1 MKKMTFCLTLMVIL
15 LFVQTQ
21 NGYAQQGIIG
31 HLEKPFQSPSDRNG
45 PALYDQFSVVGDG
58 YMVCQ
63 EFTDPASAA
72 NTSFSADDFV
82 VPAGES
88 WAVRYV
94 DVAGAY
100 FAWNGNPIESLNIT
114 FYENNNG
121 VPGAALHTFTHYT
134 EYNEILINDYAH
146 SSKYEIMLPST
157 LVFPEGHYWLGV
169 QAVGDYGVMG
179 QWGWLTHQGFTIDNE
194 YQWKNP
200 ADGYGTGS
208 IDWTAASLLTWYD
221 FNLAFALYGEG
232 LDNDLSMM
240 SIDAPSTSAT
250 LTSSEQITVTLKN
263 EGSNLMTGF
272 DVSYSVNGG
281 TVVTENVGTF
291 SLEANQIAQYTF
303 TATADFSVPGPYE
316 ITSSALASG
325 DPRPE
330 NNTVVKSIYN
340 LGTIYPMPATGTQT
354 ITSCGGTFTDSGGLD
369 NNFGDNDDAVTTIY
383 PANSGDRVRL
393 TFLEFNASWGGFS
406 VYNGTDMDAPL
417 IGTWNGTDSPGVI
430 DALNPA
436 GALTIHFMGP
446 GWENTSGWVAFI
458 SCVTPVPDDF
468 AVLSLTCSIP
478 TVFVGDVPILSA
490 KIQNYGSMSQE
501 KTVTFK
507 ANGIEIGTQLT
518 GLLGSADT
526 VWVSLPWTPTEA
538 GDYLL
543 EVSVPEDEGADP
555 NDFITIEK
563 QVYPFGSFYEDFEA
577 AMFPPENWRHGGNWS
592 QSTDPANGN
601 FSAQAFFAYNQ
612 SDTLVTPR
620 LQVEETATLSFA
632 AKTTMWW
639 VGNMDLYWL
648 DESTGIWSFIQN
660 IPLNTVS
667 YDLYEIDL
675 SAYAGIGRVGFFVNV
690 IDPFSFAG
698 SVYLDQVIGTG
709 ITVYSDNHDL
719 KAKAFTGNDFY
730 NIGEEVSYSLTIRND
745 GLMDVLSGD
754 YHVKLMR
761 GGSSPQE
768 LYSIPGNAITT
779 FTEQTYDFPYT
790 FSSIEEFPVYAEIE
804 YVADEYPVNNASQ
817 KINLH
822 GLAGSSEVVRIG
834 EDVLASNWP
843 IEFTLKKSLAETIYT
858 NTEINRTGIIFGI
871 GYEYKFKADEL
882 NAPVRIWMGETDTLN
897 LQTWISVTEMTLVYD
912 GLLSIPEGRHSV
924 YIPFQTPFNYS
935 DGSKNLII
943 MTEKIGDH
951 GTPDQYFYSYGAA
964 GMSTLVTAS
973 DVSIPDPYNMPPNGG
988 MSTNMSPNI
997 RFVFNDNLGLASG
1010 TVSEAGGSPIE
1021 GAKVIVD
1028 DLNITAYTDASG
1040 NYEMPFVPAGEYNAT
1055 ADKFAYMP
1063 VTQSLDVST
1072 GNNTDLDF
1080 TLGLLELVNITGNI
1094 TGDNAPGTGIANAEI
1109 TLTGYSY
1116 FNTTSNTGGDFTI
1129 QDVYSFQTYQL
1140 TIDADGYDVYTD
1152 EVVVSDSD
1160 LDLGD
1165 IVLTETLLI
1174 PFAVVAQP
1182 GIDQADINWSV
1193 PSESAQTVLAFD
1205 DGVHENGYAG
1215 EPNEEVWLG
1224 NYFPIKEVTTITR
1237 FDIYWASYGLN
1248 TQQIMRLDV
1257 FDDQNKIVVSSEEF
1271 LSGLDEW
1278 LSIDIPN
1285 ITLQGDYYVMISWSG
1300 LFAQSTFL
1308 AIDTTSTTPDYA
1320 YYRYPDG
1327 DFQLLSNLTGQHGT
1341 FLIHANAMTEPA
1353 SQQGGR
1359 AVNSYD
1365 ISMGLLGDIDNAQNW
1380 PLLNEAP
1387 LTTNEFTDLN
1397 WPPMASG
1404 KYIYAVKA
1412 LYTNG
1417 ESEFSFSNILDFVYV
1432 NNTYVAAPE
1441 LQVYPNPASDVVTI
1455 TGYNKAELA
1464 VYGMDG
1470 RLYASIK
1477 IDSDAYQFDVSRFA
1491 RGSWLLVVTSS
1502 TGVKRFKLLLN

>member
-1 MKKMTFCLTLMVIL
+1 MKKMTFCLTLTVLLLIL
-15 LFVQTQ
+15 QSPE
-21 NGYAQQGIIG
+21 GIAQQDFYG
-31 HLEKPFQSPSDRNG
+31 HLRESFQAPSNRNG
-45 PALYDQFSVVGDG
+45 LVLYDQFNTVGDG

-134 EYNEILINDYAH
+134 NYNEILISEYAH
-146 SSKYEIMLPST
+146 SSRFEIMLPST
-157 LVFPEGHYWLGV
+157 LEFTGGHYWLGV
-169 QAVGDYGVMG
+169 QAVGDFSVMG
-179 QWGWLTHQGFTIDNE
+179 QWGWLTHQGFTIENE

-232 LDNDLSMM
+232 LDNDLALM
-240 SIDAPSTSAT
+240 SIDAPVTSAT
-250 LTSSEQITVTLKN
+250 LGSTEQITLTLKN
-263 EGSNLMTGF
+263 EGSSLMTGF
-272 DVSYSVNGG
+272 NVSYSVNGG
-281 TVVTENVGTF
+281 TTITENVGTF
-291 SLEANQIAQYTF
+291 SLEANEIAQYTF

-316 ITSSALASG
+316 ITASTLASG

-330 NNTVVKSIYN
+330 NNTADKSIYN

-354 ITSCGGTFTDSGGLD
+354 ITTCGGTFTDSGGLD
-369 NNFGDNDDAVTTIY
+369 GNFGDYDDAVTTIY
-383 PANSGDRVRL
+383 PEISGDRVRL
-393 TFLEFNASWGGFS
+393 TFLEFNASWGGFAI
-406 VYNGTDMDAPL
+406 YNGIDMDAPL
-417 IGTWNGTDSPGVI
+417 IGTWYGTNGPGVI

-458 SCVTPVPDDF
+458 SCITPVPDDF
-468 AVLSLTCSIP
+468 AVLSLNCDIP
-478 TVFVGDVPILSA
+478 TIFVGDVPMLSA
-490 KIQNYGSMSQE
+490 KIQNYGSTSQE

-507 ANGIEIGTQLT
+507 ANGVEIGTQLT
-518 GLLGSADT
+518 GVLSSADT

-538 GDYLL
+538 GNYLI
-543 EVSVPEDEGADP
+543 EASVPEDEGADP
-555 NDFITIEK
+555 NNFMIIEK
-563 QVYPFGSFYEDFEA
+563 PVYPFGSFYEDFEA
-577 AMFPPENWRHGGNWS
+577 EMFPPENWRHGGLWS
-592 QSTDPANGN
+592 RATDPSNGN
-601 FSAQAFFAYNQ
+601 FNAQAFFSYNQ

-620 LQVEETATLSFA
+620 LQVEDGGVISFA

-639 VGNMDLYWL
+639 VGNMDLYWF
-648 DESTGIWSFIQN
+648 DESTGIWSYIQN
-660 IPLNTVS
+660 IPLNTFS
-667 YDLYEIDL
+667 YNLYEIDL
-675 SAYAGIGRVGFFVNV
+675 SAHTGIGRIGFFVNV
-690 IDPFSFAG
+690 TDPYSFAG
-698 SVYLDQVIGTG
+698 SVHLDQVIGSG
-709 ITVYSDNHDL
+709 ITVYSDDFDL
-719 KAKAFTGNDFY
+719 KAKAFEGNEYY
-730 NIGEEVSYSLTIRND
+730 NVGEEVSFSLTIRND
-745 GLMDVLSGD
+745 GLMDIPAGD
-754 YHVKLMR
+754 YIVKLMR
-761 GGSSPQE
+761 GGNSPEE
-768 LYSIPGNAITT
+768 LYSIQGNEIVS
-779 FTEQTYDFPYT
+779 FSEQTYDFPYT
-790 FSSIEEFPVYAEIE
+790 FSAIEELPVYAEIE
-804 YVADEYPVNNASQ
+804 YAADEYPVNNTSQ
-817 KINLH
+817 AINLH
-822 GLAGSSEVVRIG
+822 GLASASEVVVLG
-834 EDVLASNWP
+834 EDIYVANWP
-843 IEFTLKKSLAETIYT
+843 IEFTLKKSLSETIYGS
-858 NTEINRTGIIFGI
+858 TEINRTGVIFGI
-871 GYEYKFKADEL
+871 GYEYHFKADET

-897 LQTWISVTEMTLVYD
+897 LQYWIPATEMTLVYD
-912 GLLSIPEGRHSV
+912 GLLSIPEGKHSV

-935 DGSKNLII
+935 DGTKNLII
-943 MTEKIGDH
+943 MTEKTGDH
-951 GTPDQYFYSYGAA
+951 SRADQNYFGYGAMH
-964 GMSTLVTAS
+964 MSTLVTAS
-973 DVSIPDPYNMPPNGG
+973 DVSIPDPYNPPTTGG
-988 MSTNMSPNI
+988 LSTNISPNI

-1010 TVSEAGGSPIE
+1010 TVSEVGGAPIE
-1021 GAKVIVD
+1021 GAKVVVD

-1040 NYEMPFVPAGEYNAT
+1040 NYEMPFVPAGDYHAT

-1063 VTQSLDVST
+1063 VTQTLDISN

-1080 TLGLLELVNITGNI
+1080 ILGLLELVNITGNI

-1140 TIDADGYDVYTD
+1140 TIDADGYDIYTA

-1174 PFAVVAQP
+1174 PFAVLAQP
-1182 GIDQADINWSV
+1182 GIEQADINWSV
-1193 PSESAQTVLAFD
+1193 PSESAHTVLAFD

-1224 NYFPIKEVTTITR
+1224 NYFPVEEVSTITG
-1237 FDIYWASYGLN
+1237 FDIYWAGYGLN

-1285 ITLQGDYYVMISWSG
+1285 ITLHGDYYVMISWSG

-1308 AIDTTSTTPDYA
+1308 AIDTTTNTPDYA

-1353 SQQGGR
+1353 SQPSGR

-1365 ISMGLLGDIDNAQNW
+1365 ISFGLLGDINNAGNW

-1387 LTTNEFTDLN
+1387 LAMNEFTDLN

-1404 KYIYAVKA
+1404 KYVYAVKA

-1417 ESEFSFSNILDFVYV
+1417 ESELSFSNVLDFVYV
-1432 NNTYVAAPE
+1432 NNTYVAASE
-1441 LQVYPNPASDVVTI
+1441 INVYPNPASEVVTI
-1455 TGYNKAELA
+1455 SGSGDAELS
-1464 VYGMDG
+1464 VYGLDG
-1470 RLYASIK
+1470 RLYITTK
-1477 IDSDAYQFDVSRFA
+1477 IVTDNYQLNVSQFA
-1491 RGSWLLVVTSS
+1491 RGSYMLVIKDATGIKRQKLLV
-1502 TGVKRFKLLLN
+1502 N